1 MRGGSVRSGGRV
13 SGPGRAFGPVRAR
26 HRWLSSAAL
35 LDNYL
40 RYMCCSSI
48 AVAGFFLYFLNIFL
62 GLFQHLQH

>member
-13 SGPGRAFGPVRAR
+13 FGPGRAFGPVRAR

-48 AVAGFFLYFLNIFL
+48 AVAGFLSKYFPWAFPAFAALRN
-62 GLFQHLQH
+62 